1 MASSSRTYGL
11 KHHDSES
18 QANALL
24 ALFIP
29 LVTEF
34 GRHNQ
39 LTKTKIMVPSKKEI
53 LAASAGSAAVIH
65 ESDVW
70 SWHWRHLSAL
80 LEGVLDTSALATTW
94 FILGAVLGQGTKAAE
109 GLQKQLIGVVGV
121 VALATGTAV
130 EAGLAVKKSRLQIYG
145 TVLRS

>member
-1 MASSSRTYGL
+1 
-11 KHHDSES
+11 
-18 QANALL
+18 
-24 ALFIP
+24 
-29 LVTEF
+29 
-34 GRHNQ
+34 
-39 LTKTKIMVPSKKEI
+39 MVPSKKEI

-70 SWHWRHLSAL
+70 SWHWIHLSAL

-94 FILGAVLGQGTKAAE
+94 FILGEVLGQATKAAE

-130 EAGLAVKKSRLQIYG
+130 EAGLAVKKSRLEIYD
-145 TVLRS
+145 TVIRS